1 MRERS
6 SQRLALLAA
15 LPQECSAILDWSGW
29 KRLEA
34 SQGLS
39 IYGLQRE
46 ARSLRLAVGGMGGD
60 KARAA
65 LGSLVKDYAP
75 TRLISI
81 GFAGALDPGLRVG
94 DVVVGTRVFMWRAR
108 GQLVP
113 GRGLECPW
121 EGSGFKNAS
130 VVSAPGLVSKL
141 EVLRDLDR
149 QWLPAVLDL
158 ETFTLAQEAEE
169 KGIPFS
175 SIRAVS
181 DEWDMDVGPRIEGML
196 GEDLVI
202 KPSRM
207 MLRLISRPWES
218 VLLWRLLRRSRVAAR
233 GLGNAL
239 FHVLVGSS

>member
-1 MRERS
+1 MIERS
-6 SQRLALLAA
+6 SQPLAILAA
-15 LPQECSAILDWSGW
+15 LPQECSAVLDWPGW
-29 KRLEA
+29 RRLEA
-34 SQGLS
+34 SSGLS
-39 IYGLQRE
+39 VYSLERE
-46 ARSLRLAVGGMGGD
+46 GRSLRLAIGGMGGD
-60 KARAA
+60 RTRKV
-65 LGSLVKDYAP
+65 LGSLVKDYTP

-108 GQLVP
+108 GQLAP
-113 GRGLECPW
+113 GLGLECPW
-121 EGSGFKNAS
+121 EGFRFKSAS

-141 EVLRDLDR
+141 EVIRDLDR

-158 ETFTLAQEAEE
+158 ETFALAQEAQER
-169 KGIPFS
+169 GIAFS

-181 DEWDMDVGPRIEGML
+181 DEWDLDVGPRIEAML

-207 MLRLISRPWES
+207 ILRLISKPWES
-218 VLLWRLLRRSRVAAR
+218 VLLWRLLRRSRVAAK

-239 FHVLVGSS
+239 FQLLVGSF